1 MANGELPSRTSSVNR
16 EMWKTAI
23 TAKPA
28 SSTEIILSVLAQHR
42 LTRSL
47 QSADKLPTVLW
58 CVLLV
63 GGALTIVAAC
73 TFGTDSLRLQ
83 TLQVFSFSLSL
94 VAIADIHRPFHGLIH
109 VSDQA
114 FPKALQ
120 STQAPWSLE
129 RMHGSARAPAFTA
142 SCRR

>member
-1 MANGELPSRTSSVNR
+1 MANGELPSRTSSVKR

-28 SSTEIILSVLAQHR
+28 SSTEINAQNNVLSQLSVLAQHR

-47 QSADKLPTVLW
+47 QSAEKLPTVLW

-83 TLQVFSFSLSL
+83 TLQVFSFSLLVSLSL

-114 FPKALQ
+114 FRKAQ
-120 STQAPWSLE
+120 QIMQAP
-129 RMHGSARAPAFTA
+129 
-142 SCRR
+142 